1 MIGVAPQPHSEV
13 SMKDVHVLEFDCQAP
28 LKFYER
34 CSACPRF
41 GDDCPDLQLGL
52 EILRGK
58 KNLLQE
64 QVPPGEGV
72 RASDFKCLAPLAY
85 FEKTRRNC
93 PHQGRCREEGLL
105 IALLT
110 GKRNLDYSRKSAL
123 ELPSRKPKRVAAEKK
138 RAAQNIS

>member
-1 MIGVAPQPHSEV
+1 
-13 SMKDVHVLEFDCQAP
+13 MKDVHVLEFDCQAP

-41 GDDCPDLQLGL
+41 GEDCPDLQLGL

-58 KNLLQE
+58 KKLLNE
-64 QVPPGEGV
+64 PVPPGEGV
-72 RASDFKCLAPLAY
+72 PASAFKCLAPLAY

-110 GKRNLDYSRKSAL
+110 GKRKLDYSRLSPL
-123 ELPSRKPKRVAAEKK
+123 ELSSRKPARVAARKK
-138 RAAQNIS
+138 QAGQAAS